1 METSGFPM
9 THHDV
14 HRLRSLS
21 LALQDILAVGER
33 FELSKGVNPC
43 WFSRPVHSTALPP
56 HRQNVRRRLF
66 ARKSRSSFTADR
78 PMTTGFLPEIVAS
91 PEALIT

>member
-1 METSGFPM
+1 M

-14 HRLRSLS
+14 RRLRNPSLE
-21 LALQDILAVGER
+21 LQDILAVGER

-56 HRQNVRRRLF
+56 HRQNVRRLLAAVTFYLRQTDNNGF
-66 ARKSRSSFTADR
+66 FSPKSA
-78 PMTTGFLPEIVAS
+78 LPPPFKLLDFRAEV
-91 PEALIT
+91 LIL

>member
-1 METSGFPM
+1 METSGFPV

-14 HRLRSLS
+14 NRLRSLS

-56 HRQNVRRRLF
+56 HRQNVRKHLF
-66 ARKSRSSFTADR
+66 ARKSWSSFNVDR
-78 PMTTGFLPEIVAS
+78 PMIAGLS
-91 PEALIT
+91 P